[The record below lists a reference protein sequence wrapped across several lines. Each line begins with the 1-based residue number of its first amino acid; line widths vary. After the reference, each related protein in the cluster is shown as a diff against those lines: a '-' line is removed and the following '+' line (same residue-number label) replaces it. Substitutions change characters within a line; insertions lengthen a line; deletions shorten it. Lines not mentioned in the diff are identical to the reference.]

1 MDISK
6 AEKLKQ
12 HFSTRVTHQ
21 ARAVLDLWRCLHDDE
36 WQQARLKDLHAA
48 CDKLLS
54 FAERFEAQEHVA
66 VARKLEQTLAELE
79 KDKSPSSDQLSLLNQ
94 LMTQLSQTAVRG
106 TDSSEQAGSAIKVKK
121 PVYLALND
129 SQRSVTL
136 AQQMEYF
143 GLRPELFSTVVDFK
157 DGIHKR
163 LPMAII
169 MDLDFC
175 EPDMGLQ
182 LVNEAQQL
190 ANGHIPIIYYSSSD
204 ISMELRLRCIRTGGI
219 KIMQEL
225 IAQPMINLLEGL
237 VQVVPEKPFRI
248 MVVDDSKSQALFTE
262 KALNA
267 AGMITQAV
275 TDPML
280 VMDALQSFQPE
291 MVLMDMYMPG
301 CTGVELA
308 KLIRQDEHY
317 LNMPIIYLS
326 GEEDKE
332 RQLAAMAEGG
342 DDFLTKPVDPRHL
355 LSTVRNRGKRA
366 RELRELIVSDSL
378 TGLYNHTHIQKALD
392 EKIELAKQQDLPLSF
407 IMLDIDHF
415 KQVNDNYGHPMGD
428 EVIKNLALFLSQ
440 RLRKTDD
447 IGRYGGEEFAIVMPN
462 TSLENAMLVMDE
474 IRANFS
480 RLIHGAD
487 SDLQVSFSCG
497 VAAYKGQPGDQL
509 IEQAD
514 KALYEAKKAGRNCV
528 KASDNHSSGQ

>member
-36 WQQARLKDLHAA
+36 WQQARLKDLHTA

-54 FAERFEAQEHVA
+54 FAERFEAEEHIS
-66 VARKLEQTLAELE
+66 VARQLEQILSQLE
-79 KDKSPSSDQLSLLNQ
+79 KDESPSSEQLSSLNQ
-94 LMTQLSQTAVRG
+94 LMTRLSQTAVRG
-106 TDSSEQAGSAIKVKK
+106 TDSGEQAGTAIKFKK

-143 GLRPELFSTVVDFK
+143 GLRPELFSTVIDFK

-163 LPMAII
+163 LPMAIV
-169 MDLDFC
+169 MDIDFC
-175 EPDMGLQ
+175 ESGLGMD
-182 LVNEAQQL
+182 LIHEAQDL
-190 ANGHIPIIYYSSSD
+190 ANGNIPIIYYSSAE
-204 ISMELRLRCIRTGGI
+204 ISMELRLRCIRSGGI
-219 KIMQEL
+219 RIIHDL
-225 IAQPMINLLEGL
+225 VAQPIINQLEEII
-237 VQVVPEKPFRI
+237 QVVPENPFRI
-248 MVVDDSKSQALFTE
+248 LIVDDSRSQALFTE

-280 VMDALQSFQPE
+280 VMDALQDFQPE

-308 KLIRQDEHY
+308 KLIRQDDHY
-317 LNMPIIYLS
+317 LHMPIIYLS

-366 RELRELIVSDSL
+366 RELQELIVSDSL
-378 TGLYNHTHIQKALD
+378 TGLYNHTHIQKALND
-392 EKIELAKQQDLPLSF
+392 KIKQAQQQNTPLSF
-407 IMLDIDHF
+407 IMVDIDHF

-462 TSLENAMLVMDE
+462 TSIENAMLVMDE
-474 IRANFS
+474 IRENFS
-480 RLIHGAD
+480 RLIHG
-487 SDLQVSFSCG
+487 SESTLQVSFSCG
-497 VAAYKGQPGDQL
+497 IAGYKGQAGDKL

-514 KALYEAKKAGRNCV
+514 QALYEAKKAGRNCV
-528 KASDNHSSGQ
+528 KASDSHQSS